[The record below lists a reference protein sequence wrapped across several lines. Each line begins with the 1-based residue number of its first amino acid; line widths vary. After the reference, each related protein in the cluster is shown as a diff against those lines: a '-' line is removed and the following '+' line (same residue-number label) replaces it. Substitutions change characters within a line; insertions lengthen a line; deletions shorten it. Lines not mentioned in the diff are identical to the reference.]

1 MAVQYA
7 FPKEEAQFYTAL
19 RLSEYRRPRPGAA
32 ARMSTEIFIRLPIPE
47 QLSDNYSMELNKS
60 ALGLAGM
67 ANLSGLPTIKDMYT
81 GGAQLASALKSNFS
95 GTIRD
100 MMGKVSQYAESVAPG
115 VVDTLGK
122 VASTDPA
129 KFLALTPG
137 VSDNIFGQAAQLQ
150 TGMVRNPHMTTL
162 FDGVNLRE
170 FTFTWKLSPKTSEE
184 ASEMAN
190 MVTTLKRYMHP
201 SLTLGGFAYEYPYL
215 AEVEF
220 VGGDYQYVNST
231 LPKVSK
237 SFISGMSVN
246 NLTQGTAA
254 FYTDGRPVSI
264 DLSLGFNEV
273 NVKTRE
279 DFTVRSSGLNGGVR

>member
-81 GGAQLASALKSNFS
+81 GGAELASALKSNFS

-115 VVDTLGK
+115 VVDTLGR

-137 VSDNIFGQAAQLQ
+137 ISDNIFGQAAQLQ

-170 FTFTWKLSPKTSEE
+170 FTFTWKLSPKSSKE
-184 ASEMAN
+184 ADELATMIN
-190 MVTTLKRYMHP
+190 DIKRYMHP
-201 SLTLGGFAYEYPYL
+201 ELAYNGFAFNYPYL
-215 AEVEF
+215 AEVQF
-220 VGGDYQYVNST
+220 LGGSKSNNT
-231 LPKVSK
+231 LPVVGK
-237 SFISGMSVN
+237 SFIAAMGVN
-246 NLTQGTAA
+246 NLTSGVAA
-254 FYTDGRPVSI
+254 FYTDGRPVTVE
-264 DLSLGFNEV
+264 LTLQFNEI
-273 NVKTRE
+273 NVKSRQ
-279 DFTVRSSGLNGGVR
+279 DFTSSRQDIGR